1 MKKKLLLITLMFL
14 TLGKFAMASSRL
26 PDGSIPDERLMR
38 KLRSA
43 VRLLASYY
51 GTDKDMEGQADSRRF
66 ITKVMN
72 NRKYNS
78 YVPLAFNDVY
88 VEDMEDWE
96 NAKASR
102 DPKKIEAMYRGIED
116 LKAVRRQFGL

>member
-96 NAKASR
+96 NANVFNPLLQNEVRVDISTKVDEWKAL
-102 DPKKIEAMYRGIED
+102 
-116 LKAVRRQFGL
+116 LK